1 VKIIITGSNG
11 FLGSSFGR
19 HAAHHQ
25 HQVLGIA
32 RASQPAP
39 GWTGEHAQADALNS
53 DLAEIIKRFAPDVLL
68 HAAGTASVGASLK
81 SPLDDLRASVMTWA
95 NVLDSVRRS
104 GVRPLVLFPSS
115 AAVYGNPAE
124 QPVREEMSNH
134 PISPYGFH
142 KSACELLAR
151 EYADCFGLRIIVC
164 RFFSLFGAA
173 QRRLF
178 VWEIY
183 RQLVSGN
190 AELEG
195 TGKEIRDY
203 LHIGDAASALLNL
216 AKVSIANNG
225 AGDLLTIN
233 VASGIETRMIDL
245 AEQIRG
251 LVAPQKEIRCRGHE
265 RPGDPNAWCA
275 DISRLRS
282 LIPHWQPRP
291 LTQGLAEC
299 LADWQ
304 SETANER

>member
-11 FLGSSFGR
+11 FVGSSVGR
-19 HAAHHQ
+19 HAADSGHH
-25 HQVLGIA
+25 VLGIA

-39 GWTGEHAQADALNS
+39 GWSGEHAQADALSS
-53 DLAEIIKRFAPDVLL
+53 DLAETITRFAPDVLL
-68 HAAGTASVGASLK
+68 HGAGTASVGASLTF
-81 SPLDDLRASVMTWA
+81 PLDDLRASVMTWA

-104 GVRPLVLFPSS
+104 GIRPLVLFPSS

-124 QPVREEMSNH
+124 RPVREAMPTR

-151 EYADCFGLRIIVC
+151 EYADCFGLRIISC

-183 RQLVSGN
+183 RQLVKGD

-195 TGKEIRDY
+195 TGNEIRDY
-203 LHIGDAASALLNL
+203 LHIDDAASALLNL
-216 AKVSIANNG
+216 SGVEITNNG
-225 AGDLLTIN
+225 AGDLRTIN
-233 VASGIETRMIDL
+233 VASGVETRMIDL
-245 AEQIRG
+245 AEQIRD
-251 LVAPQKEIRCRGHE
+251 LVAPPRQIRCRGHE

-282 LIPHWQPRP
+282 LIPQWQPQP
-291 LTQGLAEC
+291 LRQRLAEC
-299 LADWQ
+299 IAVWQ
-304 SETANER
+304 DDAGK

>member
-19 HAAHHQ
+19 HAADSG

-39 GWTGEHAQADALNS
+39 GWSGEHAQADALSS
-53 DLAEIIKRFAPDVLL
+53 DLAEIITRFAPDVLL
-68 HAAGTASVGASLK
+68 HAAGTASVGASLTF
-81 SPLDDLRASVMTWA
+81 PLDDLRASVMTWA
-95 NVLDSVRRS
+95 NILDSVRRS
-104 GVRPLVLFPSS
+104 GIRPLVLFPSS

-124 QPVREEMSNH
+124 RPVREDMPTR

-151 EYADCFGLRIIVC
+151 EYAECFDLRIISC
-164 RFFSLFGAA
+164 RFFSLFGGA

-183 RQLVSGN
+183 RQLVKGD

-195 TGKEIRDY
+195 TGNEIRDY
-203 LHIGDAASALLNL
+203 LHIDDAASALLNL
-216 AKVSIANNG
+216 SGVAVANNG
-225 AGDLLTIN
+225 AGDLPAIN
-233 VASGIETRMIDL
+233 VASGVEIRMIDL
-245 AEQIRG
+245 AEQIRD
-251 LVAPQKEIRCRGHE
+251 LVAPHRQILCRGHE

-282 LIPHWQPRP
+282 LIPQWQPQP
-291 LTQGLAEC
+291 LTQGLAQCIE
-299 LADWQ
+299 AWQ
-304 SETANER
+304 RPNGR

>member
-19 HAAHHQ
+19 HAALNK

-39 GWTGEHAQADALNS
+39 GWIGDHAQADALNS
-53 DLAEIIKRFAPDVLL
+53 DLTEIVRRFAPDVIL
-68 HAAGTASVGASLK
+68 HAAGTASVGASLT

-95 NVLDSVRRS
+95 NVLDGVRRS
-104 GVRPLVLFPSS
+104 GVRPLMLFPSS
-115 AAVYGNPAE
+115 AAVYGNPAS
-124 QPVREEMSNH
+124 QPVQEAMPSF

-164 RFFSLFGAA
+164 RFFSLFGSA

-183 RQLVSGN
+183 RQLVTGN

-195 TGKEIRDY
+195 TGEEIRDY
-203 LHIGDAASALLNL
+203 LYIDDAASALLNL
-216 AKVSIANNG
+216 AEIAIANN
-225 AGDLLTIN
+225 AADDLLTIN
-233 VASGIETRMIDL
+233 VASGVETRMIDL
-245 AEQIRG
+245 AEQIRD
-251 LVAPQKEIRCRGHE
+251 LVAPQKEIRCRGRE

-275 DISRLRS
+275 DIARLRS
-282 LIPHWQPRP
+282 LIPEWQPRP
-291 LTQGLAEC
+291 LTQGLGEC
-299 LADWQ
+299 IAAWQ
-304 SETANER
+304 DETGK